1 MRCCCSCSWCCCFR
15 SNQNTDHET
24 LGDASS
30 QNHHRFFFFFFFPFL
45 KRRRVRRKT
54 RDDGSSRFRSSP
66 SRSFRSSSFQNA
78 SSFAR
83 IQPTFIIIT
92 SECLL
97 KTKNKVFEFE
107 RDDSSR
113 EKKPLKKTLEKKSKI
128 SSRIFSSLRCTIFLF
143 RKAFGEEAAALFS
156 LAFVRLSLRRIL
168 STEEERARVGSF
180 FDRNEIIHL
189 PFGMK
194 DDDKEEEIF
203 LSSV

>member
-1 MRCCCSCSWCCCFR
+1 MIPR
-15 SNQNTDHET
+15 
-24 LGDASS
+24 A
-30 QNHHRFFFFFFFPFL
+30 
-45 KRRRVRRKT
+45 K
-54 RDDGSSRFRSSP
+54 
-66 SRSFRSSSFQNA
+66 
-78 SSFAR
+78 
-83 IQPTFIIIT
+83 
-92 SECLL
+92 
-97 KTKNKVFEFE
+97 KNVE
-107 RDDSSR
+107 
-113 EKKPLKKTLEKKSKI
+113 KKTLEKKSKI
-128 SSRIFSSLRCTIFLF
+128 SSRIFSSLHCTIFLF